1 MDQLTTVTKALQVLQ
16 AFSYE
21 QPVMGVSELARKL
34 QTEVITVTHLEVA
47 PARWPDLANG
57 RAVYKQ
63 CTTHAAMAVVVRRD
77 DL

>member
-34 QTEVITVTHLEVA
+34 GM
-47 PARWPDLANG
+47 AR
-57 RAVYKQ
+57 
-63 CTTHAAMAVVVRRD
+63 AASTACWRR
-77 DL
+77 